1 MPASRK
7 RAINI
12 ILAATL
18 VAGTLD
24 ILAAILVYSIVLEQT
39 SPSMILISIASGV
52 FGKAAFS
59 GGSPMVLAGLLL
71 HYLIAFLFSAFYYI
85 IYPGLEFL
93 KKQRLISG
101 ILYGIFVWLVMNLGV
116 LRIVFS
122 AKLPSDPEAALLG
135 ISILIIAF
143 GIPVSYIISTR
154 RN

>member
-39 SPSMILISIASGV
+39 SPSMILMSIASGV

-122 AKLPSDPEAALLG
+122 AKLPSDPNAALLG

-143 GIPVSYIISTR
+143 GIPVSYVISTR

>member
-7 RAINI
+7 KAINV
-12 ILAATL
+12 ILAATFI
-18 VAGTLD
+18 AGTLD

-39 SPSMILISIASGV
+39 SPSMILMSIASGV

-59 GGSPMVLAGLLL
+59 GGSLMVLAGLLL
-71 HYLIAFLFSAFYYI
+71 HYLIAFLFSTFYYI

-143 GIPVSYIISTR
+143 GIPISYIISTS